1 MKQNF
6 DTSALRQTAAEIQGA
21 VKPKSI
27 TPAMVGGLFS
37 ALVEAQGEVIEA
49 LAALEREVVTVKVNG
64 YDGEQR
70 VSAAGAK
77 VYVDIFSIGGV
88 PTVALPRQELTA
100 DANGVVTF
108 EVFKGYRYAVF
119 SKIEG
124 LGASFQLAYLAGQ
137 DARTIELWNLP
148 VGVYMYGLIAYYVEA
163 EDTYRCVP
171 VITENY
177 EEELYEAVNMD
188 WDVRDGEYSED
199 CYYLGVLVSSENT
212 SFYIEERNKSE
223 DSLRWV
229 ASRQY
234 ATAVPTM
241 PLISI
246 EPAKFDGDWDAAWEY
261 AMELARQ
268 DFDGNLNTAK
278 ILAFDGAAPAAKFC
292 ESVEVYDFRQAFLPS
307 AGQLYLMYLNKGAI
321 ESLISD
327 ANGAGREYDALDDD
341 WYWSSTQEDEF
352 CAWHVRVKFG
362 DTSSSNK
369 HDCNYVRAVSAFQYK
384 Y

>member
-100 DANGVVTF
+100 DANGIVTF

-119 SKIEG
+119 SKIDG

-177 EEELYEAVNMD
+177 EEDLGSAIDMD

-199 CYYLGVLVSSENT
+199 CYYLGVLISSENT
-212 SFYIEERNKSE
+212 SFYIEEKSKAE
-223 DSLRWV
+223 DSLRWA

-241 PLISI
+241 PLIPI
-246 EPAKFDGDWDAAWEY
+246 EPSKFDGVWNAAWEY
-261 AMELARQ
+261 AVELARQ

-307 AGQLYLMYLNKGAI
+307 AGQLYLMYLNKEAI

-327 ANGAGREYDALDDD
+327 ANGAGREYDALGDD

-352 CAWHVRVKFG
+352 CAWFVYMSNG
-362 DTSSSNK
+362 DTNDNDK
-369 HDCNYVRAVSAFQYK
+369 YYDGYVRAVSAFQYK

>member
-100 DANGVVTF
+100 DANGIVTF

-177 EEELYEAVNMD
+177 EEDLGSAIDMD

-199 CYYLGVLVSSENT
+199 CYYLGVLISSENT
-212 SFYIEERNKSE
+212 SFYIEEKSKAE
-223 DSLRWV
+223 DSLRWA

-241 PLISI
+241 PLIPI
-246 EPAKFDGDWDAAWEY
+246 EPSKFDGDWNAAWEY
-261 AMELARQ
+261 AVELARQ

-307 AGQLYLMYLNKGAI
+307 AGQLYLMYLNKEAI

-327 ANGAGREYDALDDD
+327 ANGAGREYDALGNDY
-341 WYWSSTQEDEF
+341 YWSSTQEDEF
-352 CAWHVRVKFG
+352 CAWGV
-362 DTSSSNK
+362 DMSNGGAGNYLK
-369 HDCNYVRAVSAFQYK
+369 TPYGYVRAVSAFQYK